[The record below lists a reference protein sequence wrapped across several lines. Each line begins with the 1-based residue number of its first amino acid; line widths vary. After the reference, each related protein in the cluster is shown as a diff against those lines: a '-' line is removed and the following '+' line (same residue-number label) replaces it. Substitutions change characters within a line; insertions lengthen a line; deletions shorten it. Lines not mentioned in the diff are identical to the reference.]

1 MFASTEQEKL
11 VTDLNLAES
20 KSANTDK
27 DVEMSDPEKS
37 PKRDDLEDVDM
48 SNDDNEEE
56 EMEANPN
63 LNQSRISD
71 YFTPK
76 TNVET
81 ISE

>member
-1 MFASTEQEKL
+1 MSTEQENL
-11 VTDLNLAES
+11 VTDLNLTES

-27 DVEMSDPEKS
+27 DIEMLDPEKS
-37 PKRDDLEDVDM
+37 PKRDLLEDVDM

-71 YFTPK
+71 YFPPA
-76 TNVET
+76 N
-81 ISE
+81 